1 MAALVPLMSALVL
14 KPCFGRLS
22 YELDR
27 YQIDIH
33 QSLSLTLWL
42 ILSVFSV
49 SLCIS
54 PLLPLPISLSL
65 AYSQCF
71 LSLPVCLS
79 PADRRATNWLHRSS
93 TIYVHISH
101 IDHNRQRSRH
111 I

>member
-33 QSLSLTLWL
+33 QSLSLTLSL

-65 AYSQCF
+65 SLI
-71 LSLPVCLS
+71 LSVFCLCLS
-79 PADRRATNWLHRSS
+79 VSLLQTDGLRIGCIGHQLYASILA
-93 TIYVHISH
+93 I
-101 IDHNRQRSRH
+101 
-111 I
+111 